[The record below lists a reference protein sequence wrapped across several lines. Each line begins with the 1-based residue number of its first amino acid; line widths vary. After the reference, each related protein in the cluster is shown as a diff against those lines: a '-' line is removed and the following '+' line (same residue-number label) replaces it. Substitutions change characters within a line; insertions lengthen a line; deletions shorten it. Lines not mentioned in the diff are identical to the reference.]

1 MVITQASRRRRQLYM
16 LYIDGEEWAEV
27 DARTW
32 EESACCVG
40 TQVTEEELESLRVAS
55 QSRRARE
62 KALYLL
68 SLRDHSRAELARK
81 LAAQAGREVA
91 EETAARMEELGF
103 IQDEQYAFRL
113 ARDLRLRKHYP
124 LRRTIQELQ
133 TKGIE
138 RELAAEAADAVET
151 DDAAQALELLRKK
164 YYNRLNDEQGRQKTT
179 AALARYG
186 FSYEAIR
193 HAMGELSRDFE
204 DNDGENTDEWQ

>member
-1 MVITQASRRRRQLYM
+1 MVITQASRRRKQLYM
-16 LYIDGEEWAEV
+16 LYIDGEVWAEV

-32 EESACCVG
+32 EESAYRVG
-40 TQVTEEELESLRVAS
+40 MQVTQEDLDSLQTESR
-55 QSRRARE
+55 SRRAKE
-62 KALYLL
+62 KAFYLL
-68 SLRDHSRAELARK
+68 SLRDYSRADLAKK
-81 LAAQAGREVA
+81 LTAQAGREVA

-103 IQDEQYAFRL
+103 VQDEQYAFRL

-133 TKGIE
+133 AKGID

-164 YYNRLNDEQGRQKTT
+164 YYNRLNDEQGRQKAT

-193 HAMGELSRDFE
+193 QAVRELSRDFE
-204 DNDGENTDEWQ
+204 DNREITDEWR

>member
-1 MVITQASRRRRQLYM
+1 MVITQASRRRKQLYM

-32 EESACCVG
+32 EESAYRVG
-40 TQVTEEELESLRVAS
+40 MQVTLEDLDSLQTESR
-55 QSRRARE
+55 SRRAKE
-62 KALYLL
+62 KAFYLL
-68 SLRDHSRAELARK
+68 SLRDYSRADLAKK
-81 LAAQAGREVA
+81 LTAQAGREVA

-103 IQDEQYAFRL
+103 VQDEQYAFRL

-133 TKGIE
+133 AKGID

-164 YYNRLNDEQGRQKTT
+164 YYNRLNDEQGRQKAT

-193 HAMGELSRDFE
+193 QAVRELSRDFE
-204 DNDGENTDEWQ
+204 DNREITDEWR

>member
-1 MVITQASRRRRQLYM
+1 MVITQASRRRKQLYM

-32 EESACCVG
+32 EESAYRVG
-40 TQVTEEELESLRVAS
+40 MQVTQEDLDSLQTESR
-55 QSRRARE
+55 SRRAKE
-62 KALYLL
+62 KAFYLL
-68 SLRDHSRAELARK
+68 SLRDYSRADLAKK
-81 LAAQAGREVA
+81 LTAQAGREVA

-103 IQDEQYAFRL
+103 VQDEQYAFRL

-133 TKGIE
+133 AKGID
-138 RELAAEAADAVET
+138 RELAAEAADAVVT

-164 YYNRLNDEQGRQKTT
+164 YYNRLNDEQGRQKAT

-193 HAMGELSRDFE
+193 QAVRELSRDFE
-204 DNDGENTDEWQ
+204 DNREITDEWR